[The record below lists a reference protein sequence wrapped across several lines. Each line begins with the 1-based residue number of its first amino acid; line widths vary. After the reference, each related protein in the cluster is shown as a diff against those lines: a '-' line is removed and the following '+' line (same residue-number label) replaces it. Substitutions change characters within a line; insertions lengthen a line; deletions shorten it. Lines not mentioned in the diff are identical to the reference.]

1 MSRTTKEKQDIEIAI
16 INYRYACIRYYKT
29 PNKDTEKCMQEM
41 CNKLYDAIGGMD
53 DYKFEVEG
61 D

>member
-29 PNKDTEKCMQEM
+29 PTKETEKCMQEM
-41 CNKLYDAIGGMD
+41 CNKLYDAIGDMD
-53 DYKFEVEG
+53 DFKFELKE